1 MRNKKGFTL
10 AELMVVVAIIGVLVA
25 VSIPIFNSQLEKSRE
40 ATDLANVRS
49 AYAQVMTEAISK
61 DGLPEPVAVF
71 LNQTQ
76 EGWQTKLPITIG
88 GVTLDVD
95 GNFSDNWKGT
105 PKGKGMCRVSYE
117 KDRGV
122 IFNWEGGYAGDASLA
137 IKDFLKDIG
146 TANNK
151 NTNQAYYSDQPLRI
165 GTKTVKVRIYYADS
179 AAFKP
184 TFEAWKL
191 KLKPCS
197 YEESP
202 FYNLQDRKDG
212 TNTTDGFAY
221 YTLTGEDPNF
231 TVDKLVYVNSTNV
244 YESKDEG
251 RTWYDIT
258 PPKTSTP

>member
-61 DGLPEPVAVF
+61 DGLPDPVAVF
-71 LNQTQ
+71 LKQTQ
-76 EGWQTKLPITIG
+76 DDWQTKLPITIG
-88 GVTLDVD
+88 GVTFD
-95 GNFSDNWKGT
+95 GDESDNWKGT
-105 PKGKGMCRVSYE
+105 PKAKGMCRVSYE
-117 KDRGV
+117 KDRGI
-122 IFNWEGGYAGDASLA
+122 IFNWEGGYAGDASVAVENYLVT
-137 IKDFLKDIG
+137 IK
-146 TANNK
+146 NSPNM
-151 NTNQAYYSDQPLRI
+151 NTDKAYYSDRELRI
-165 GTKTVKVRIYYADS
+165 GTKTVKVRVYYAESD
-179 AAFKP
+179 AFITSFKQ
-184 TFEAWKL
+184 WHVQ
-191 KLKPCS
+191 PCT
-197 YEESP
+197 YEQSP
-202 FYNLQDRKDG
+202 FYNIESKYTS

-221 YTLTGEDPNF
+221 YTLEGEGQNIK
-231 TVDKLVYVNSTNV
+231 VKSLVYVNSTNV

>member
-25 VSIPIFNSQLEKSRE
+25 VSVPIFNSQLEKSRE

-71 LNQTQ
+71 LKQTQ
-76 EGWQTKLPITIG
+76 DNWQTKLPITIG
-88 GVTLDVD
+88 GVTYN
-95 GNFSDNWKGT
+95 GTQSDNWKGN
-105 PKGKGMCRVSYE
+105 PKNKGMCRVSYE
-117 KDRGV
+117 KDRGI

-137 IKDFLKDIG
+137 IKGFLKTIV
-146 TANNK
+146 TSENK
-151 NTNQAYYSDQPLRI
+151 NTDKAYYSDQDLRI

-179 AAFKP
+179 EKFRP
-184 TFEAWKL
+184 YFDQWTVR
-191 KLKPCS
+191 PCT
-197 YEESP
+197 YEQSP
-202 FYNLQDRKDG
+202 FYAHESKYTS
-212 TNTTDGFAY
+212 TNTEDGFAY
-221 YTLTGEDPNF
+221 YTLEGEGQNIK
-231 TVDKLVYVNSTNV
+231 VKSLVYVNSTNI

-258 PPKTSTP
+258 SPKTSTP

>member
-10 AELMVVVAIIGVLVA
+10 AELMVVVAITGVLVA
-25 VSIPIFNSQLEKSRE
+25 VSVPIFNSQLEKSRE

-61 DGLPEPVAVF
+61 DGIPESVAVF
-71 LNQTQ
+71 LKQTQ
-76 EGWQTKLPITIG
+76 DGWQTKLPITIG
-88 GVTLDVD
+88 GVTFD
-95 GNFSDNWKGT
+95 GKNYSDNWKGT

-137 IKDFLKDIG
+137 IKGYLKAIG
-146 TANNK
+146 TAENK
-151 NTNQAYYSDQPLRI
+151 NTNQAYYSDQDLRI

-179 AAFKP
+179 EKFKP
-184 TFEAWKL
+184 EL
-191 KLKPCS
+191 KDWIAKPCT
-197 YEESP
+197 YEQSP
-202 FYNLQDRKDG
+202 FYEVQDNKGG

-221 YTLTGEDPNF
+221 YTLSGEKPNF

>member
-25 VSIPIFNSQLEKSRE
+25 ISVPIFNSQLEKSRE

-49 AYAQVMTEAISK
+49 AYAQVMTEAMSK

-76 EGWQTKLPITIG
+76 EGWQTNFPITIG
-88 GVTLDVD
+88 GVTFD
-95 GNFSDNWKGT
+95 GTHYSDNWIGT
-105 PKGKGMCRVSYE
+105 PDAKGMCRVSYA

-122 IFNWEGGYAGDASLA
+122 IFNWRGGYAGDASAA
-137 IKDFLKDIG
+137 IRNCLRYEILTSTHNDDNASAYFSGQDLTIG
-146 TANNK
+146 A
-151 NTNQAYYSDQPLRI
+151 
-165 GTKTVKVRIYYADS
+165 KTVNVRIYYAD
-179 AAFKP
+179 AAPFKK
-184 TFEAWKL
+184 AL
-191 KLKPCS
+191 KNWAVQPSTYKN
-197 YEESP
+197 SP
-202 FYNLQDRKDG
+202 FYTIQAPGANIPG
-212 TNTTDGFAY
+212 TTDGFAY
-221 YTLTGEDPNF
+221 YTYSD
-231 TVDKLVYVNSTNV
+231 DKKKIASIIYVSPTNV

>member
-25 VSIPIFNSQLEKSRE
+25 VSVPIFNSQLEKSRE

-61 DGLPEPVAVF
+61 DGLPDPVAVF
-71 LNQTQ
+71 LKQTQ
-76 EGWQTKLPITIG
+76 NGWQTTPPITIG
-88 GVTLDVD
+88 GVTFD
-95 GNFSDNWKGT
+95 GNNFSDNWKGT
-105 PKGKGMCRVSYE
+105 PQAKGMCRVSYE

-137 IKDFLKDIG
+137 IKGYLKKIG
-146 TANNK
+146 NAENK
-151 NTNQAYYSDQPLRI
+151 DTNEAYYSDQDLRI

-179 AAFKP
+179 AAFK
-184 TFEAWKL
+184 TAFDAWKL

-197 YEESP
+197 YDESP
-202 FYNLQDRKDG
+202 FYEVQDNKGG

-221 YTLTGEDPNF
+221 YTLTGKDPNF

-244 YESKDEG
+244 YESTDEG

>member
-25 VSIPIFNSQLEKSRE
+25 VSVPIFNSQLEKSRE

-49 AYAQVMTEAISK
+49 AYAQVMTEAMSK

-76 EGWQTKLPITIG
+76 DRWQTKLPITIG
-88 GVTLDVD
+88 GVTFD

-146 TANNK
+146 TAKNK
-151 NTNQAYYSDQPLRI
+151 DTNQAYYSDQPLRI

-197 YEESP
+197 YDKSP
-202 FYNLQDRKDG
+202 FYEAQDRKDG

-221 YTLTGEDPNF
+221 YTLIGKDPNF

-244 YESKDEG
+244 YESTDEG

>member
-25 VSIPIFNSQLEKSRE
+25 VFVPIFNSQLEKSRE

-61 DGLPEPVAVF
+61 DSLPEPVAVF
-71 LNQTQ
+71 LKQTQ
-76 EGWQTKLPITIG
+76 DGWQTKLPITIG
-88 GVTLDVD
+88 GVTFD
-95 GNFSDNWKGT
+95 GKTQSDNWKGT

-221 YTLTGEDPNF
+221 YTLTGKDPNF

-244 YESKDEG
+244 YESTDEG

-258 PPKTSTP
+258 PKTTTP

>member
-10 AELMVVVAIIGVLVA
+10 SELLIVVAIIGVLVA
-25 VSIPIFNSQLEKSRE
+25 VSVPIFNSQLEKSRE

-49 AYAQVMTEAISK
+49 AYAQVMTEAMSK
-61 DGLPEPVAVF
+61 DIPEPVAVF
-71 LNQTQ
+71 LKQTQ
-76 EGWQTKLPITIG
+76 DGWQTKLPITIG
-88 GVTLDVD
+88 GVTFD
-95 GNFSDNWKGT
+95 GKNYSDNWKGT

-117 KDRGV
+117 KDRGI

-137 IKDFLKDIG
+137 IKGYLKAIG
-146 TANNK
+146 TAENK
-151 NTNQAYYSDQPLRI
+151 NTNQAYYSDQDLRI

-179 AAFKP
+179 EKFKP
-184 TFEAWKL
+184 EL
-191 KLKPCS
+191 KDWIAKPCT
-197 YEESP
+197 YEQSP
-202 FYNLQDRKDG
+202 FYEVQDNKGG

-221 YTLTGEDPNF
+221 YTLSGEKPNF